1 MPSFCAISDY
11 LKDLIFRLLKVN
23 PSERLDCRNVMQHPW
38 IVLQRQIHY
47 KENQKLV
54 DISDLRAM
62 SVYGQ
67 TPILKKMTLMFIGAH
82 LNPTLLGE
90 LKQQFESLDQDDS
103 GTVSLE
109 EFHRVVSANIPNAS
123 EMPLRSTN
131 MLFQTIDTN
140 ENNVIDYSEFKA
152 AVLRSQVYLNEQ
164 ILAKAFAFFDRDK
177 NGYLSVK
184 ELKEVFSN
192 YDDLISMFEFNV
204 FDEILEQVDKDQ
216 DGKVNH

>member
-1 MPSFCAISDY
+1 
-11 LKDLIFRLLKVN
+11 
-23 PSERLDCRNVMQHPW
+23 
-38 IVLQRQIHY
+38 
-47 KENQKLV
+47 
-54 DISDLRAM
+54 
-62 SVYGQ
+62 
-67 TPILKKMTLMFIGAH
+67 MTLMFIGAH

-184 ELKEVFSN
+184 ELKEVFQN

>member
-1 MPSFCAISDY
+1 M
-11 LKDLIFRLLKVN
+11 
-23 PSERLDCRNVMQHPW
+23 
-38 IVLQRQIHY
+38 
-47 KENQKLV
+47 
-54 DISDLRAM
+54 
-62 SVYGQ
+62 
-67 TPILKKMTLMFIGAH
+67 GAH

-109 EFHRVVSANIPNAS
+109 EFHRVVSSNIPNAS

-164 ILAKAFAFFDRDK
+164 ILSRAFAFFDRDK

-184 ELKEVFSN
+184 ELKEVFQN